1 MKDKKRTKG
10 NGEKEKKAEIEEGKK
25 RMKEG
30 MKRMKEGT
38 NINEGNE
45 GRNK

>member
-1 MKDKKRTKG
+1 MKNKKTRKG
-10 NGEKEKKAEIEEGKK
+10 NREKGRKVGIEEGKK

-38 NINEGNE
+38 
-45 GRNK
+45 K